1 MSTARAGSRRT
12 GLVLAGAAALI
23 SGVAVFVNAY
33 GVKAVGDAT
42 VYTTGKNLV
51 SAVLLLAV
59 VGAVARSSATPVLQR
74 PSTRAHW
81 LGLAVVG
88 SLGGCVAFVLFFEGL
103 SRSSSVHA
111 AFLQKTLVLWV
122 ALLAVPL
129 LRERVGALQAGAIVL
144 LVVGQAMSG
153 ESLGEVQDSLA
164 ATLRMPFGEGEALVL
179 AAALLWSLEVVV
191 AKRLL
196 ADLSSWTVALTR
208 MVVGSVLLV
217 GWVAVKGDLHQLVSL
232 DAAQWRWVLV
242 TGAILAAYVST
253 WFAALARAQAVD
265 VTAVLVGAAV
275 VTALLNA
282 VWKHQPLG
290 PQLTGL
296 AVVALGAA
304 VAAAGALAR
313 DRQAVPA

>member
-1 MSTARAGSRRT
+1 MSTTRAGSRRA
-12 GLVLAGAAALI
+12 GLVLAGVAAVI
-23 SGVAVFVNAY
+23 SGVAVFVNSY
-33 GVKAVGDAT
+33 GLKAVGDAT

-51 SAVLLLAV
+51 SAVALLV
-59 VGAVARSSATPVLQR
+59 VVAAVARSASAPVLQR
-74 PSTRAHW
+74 PTTRAHW

-88 SLGGCVAFVLFFEGL
+88 TFGGCVAFVLFFEGL
-103 SRSSSVHA
+103 ARSSSVHA
-111 AFLQKTLVLWV
+111 AFLQKTLVVWV

-129 LRERVGALQAGAIVL
+129 LKERVGALQAGAIVL

-153 ESLGEVQDSLA
+153 ESLGEVQDSVA
-164 ATLRMPFGEGEALVL
+164 ATLQMPFGKGEALVL
-179 AAALLWSLEVVV
+179 AAALIWSVEVVV

-208 MVVGSVLLV
+208 MVMGSVLLV
-217 GWVAVKGDLHQLVSL
+217 GWVTVKGDLHQLVSL
-232 DAAQWRWVLV
+232 SAVQWRWVLV

-265 VTAVLVGAAV
+265 VTAVLVAAAII
-275 VTALLNA
+275 TALLNTL
-282 VWKHQPLG
+282 WKHQPIG

-304 VAAAGALAR
+304 VVAAGALMR

>member
-1 MSTARAGSRRT
+1 
-12 GLVLAGAAALI
+12 
-23 SGVAVFVNAY
+23 VAVFVNAY
-33 GVKAVGDAT
+33 GLKAVGDAT

-51 SAVLLLAV
+51 SAVALLAV
-59 VGAVARSSATPVLQR
+59 VGAVARSTAAPVLQR
-74 PSTRAHW
+74 PTTRTHW

-88 SLGGCVAFVLFFEGL
+88 TFGGCVAFVLFFEGL
-103 SRSSSVHA
+103 ARSSSVHA
-111 AFLQKTLVLWV
+111 AFLQKTLVVWV

-129 LRERVGALQAGAIVL
+129 LKERVGGLQAAAIVL

-153 ESLGEVQDSLA
+153 ESLGEVQDSVV
-164 ATLRMPFGEGEALVL
+164 ATLQMPFGQGEALVL
-179 AAALLWSLEVVV
+179 AAALIWSVEVVV

-217 GWVAVKGDLHQLVSL
+217 GWVTVKGDLHQLVSL
-232 DAAQWRWVLV
+232 TAVQWRWVLV

-265 VTAVLVGAAV
+265 VTAVLVAAAII
-275 VTALLNA
+275 TALLNT
-282 VWKHQPLG
+282 VWKHQPIG

-304 VAAAGALAR
+304 VVAAGALTR